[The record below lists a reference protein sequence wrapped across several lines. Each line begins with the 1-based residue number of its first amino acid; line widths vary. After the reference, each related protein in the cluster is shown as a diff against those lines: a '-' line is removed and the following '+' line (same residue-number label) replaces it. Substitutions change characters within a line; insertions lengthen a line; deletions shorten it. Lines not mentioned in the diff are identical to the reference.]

1 NGTLD
6 GNADNN
12 NWWNWNGSKDYGWKE
27 GMPNQKLARE
37 ALHQLMY
44 KEVDPKQRIFG
55 DGHWLR
61 PNMLQP
67 YNCKNVL
74 IANVKMVN
82 SPMWFMNPVLCENV
96 IIDDVKVVS
105 LGPNNDGCDPESCKN
120 VLIKN

>member
-1 NGTLD
+1 
-6 GNADNN
+6 
-12 NWWNWNGSKDYGWKE
+12 
-27 GMPNQKLARE
+27 
-37 ALHQLMY
+37 MY

-120 VLIKN
+120 VLIKNCYFDTGDDCIAIKSGRDQDGRRIGRPAENHI